1 MNPLENI
8 TLKGQV
14 NIRVVDTKTNT
25 LKQDITIP
33 NQVVAVGKEW
43 VADRISANTVGVMT
57 HMAIGEGAT
66 AVAPLTDN
74 ALGTQLAIV
83 ALTGIGEPS
92 GATVTYS
99 ASFAATVGTGT
110 LREAGIFNA
119 ASSGTMLARTTFDAI
134 NKAAADAITIT
145 WIISLS

>member
-1 MNPLENI
+1 MNPIETI

-14 NIRVVDTKTNT
+14 TIKVVDTETNT
-25 LKQDITIP
+25 IKQEITIP

-57 HMAIGEGAT
+57 HMAIGESGA
-66 AVAPLTDN
+66 AVNPLTDS

-99 ASFAATVGTGT
+99 ASFAAAVGTGT
-110 LREAGIFNA
+110 LREAGLFNA
-119 ASSGTMLARTTFDAI
+119 ASSGIMLARTTFDAI
-134 NKAAADAITIT
+134 AKGAADAITIT